1 MMYDNMVWDS
11 TPFIA
16 FDTETTGFGKD
27 DRICEIAL
35 VVAQGT
41 RVLDV
46 FHTLV
51 DPERWISD
59 GARAVHGIS
68 NDDVVGKPKFHEIK
82 DRVLSYF
89 RRDMPWVAHQLSFDA
104 RMLSYVIDRDE
115 WPAGIPTLCTMEYAK
130 KHHPSLKLRANH
142 KLLDV
147 AGALQINYD
156 PEAAHNA
163 LNDAEILAR
172 IVPEMM
178 GSRPVAQVYT
188 RLSHEWLK

>member
-1 MMYDNMVWDS
+1 MTYSDLYWNT
-11 TPFIA
+11 TPFLSI
-16 FDTETTGFGKD
+16 DTETTGFGRD
-27 DRICEIAL
+27 DRICEIAI

-51 DPERWISD
+51 DPERWISE
-59 GARAVHGIS
+59 GAQAVHGIK
-68 NDDVVGKPKFHEIK
+68 NEDVEGKPKFHEIK
-82 DRVLSYF
+82 DKVLSYL

-104 RMLSYVIDRDE
+104 RMLSYVIPPEE
-115 WPAGIPTLCTMEYAK
+115 WPHGVPTLCSMEYAK
-130 KHHPSLKLRANH
+130 KHHPSLKLRRGH

-156 PEAAHNA
+156 PAAAHNA

-178 GSRPVAQVYT
+178 RDRLISQHYT
-188 RLSHEWLK
+188 KLSHEWLK